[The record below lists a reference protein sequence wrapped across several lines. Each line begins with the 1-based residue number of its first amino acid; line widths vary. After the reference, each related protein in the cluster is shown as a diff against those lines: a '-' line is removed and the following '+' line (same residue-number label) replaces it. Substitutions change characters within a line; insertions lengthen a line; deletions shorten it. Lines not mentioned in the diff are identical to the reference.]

1 MDGTAVGMI
10 RQQLLLEETHVV
22 WLKAQG
28 PSVSE
33 TVRELVN
40 RAMDGK
46 PSVKGVLEL
55 EATIQTLR
63 SDVDHLISDMAGVKR
78 NGHDV

>member
-1 MDGTAVGMI
+1 MI
-10 RQQLLLEETHVV
+10 RQQLLLEDRHVV

-40 RAMDGK
+40 RAMDG
-46 PSVKGVLEL
+46 SVPVDSPESQIELLREEVEGLSGRLVSMERLAKSNGVE
-55 EATIQTLR
+55 
-63 SDVDHLISDMAGVKR
+63 V
-78 NGHDV
+78 